1 MVGLNTLQP
10 NPDILNSLLEPTIIW
25 EENFEHKINRINDV
39 SINYRN
45 AVINQN
51 IISTSRRNIAAV
63 IRPDT
68 VRNVFAIGA

>member
-10 NPDILNSLLEPTIIW
+10 NPDILNSLSEPTIIW